1 MIKREFDINDIAHI
15 AKARRIKAHIDGS
28 DTNTKTISLR
38 AGEPVKILDYYE
50 IEKYGYSYE
59 AEYKKDGTSYIIR
72 KHLSQSDL
80 FSKADWELK
89 INR

>member
-1 MIKREFDINDIAHI
+1 MIKREFDINDTAYI
-15 AKARRIKAHIDGS
+15 AKSRRLKAHIDGS

-38 AGEPVKILDYYE
+38 AGDSVKILDYYE

-59 AEYKKDGTSYIIR
+59 AEYKKDGTSYIIK

-80 FSKADWELK
+80 RPKK
-89 INR
+89 NY